1 MRLYFTLLLA
11 AVALT
16 ASQAQAE
23 EANADLIARG
33 AYLGTIMDCAGCH
46 MPRGPDGVPIF
57 AAGLAGGSIGFEIP
71 GLGTFWP
78 SNLTPHE
85 TGLGGWSGD
94 DIARA
99 LTSGVRPDGRV
110 LAPAMPW
117 PSFSALQDDDLAALV
132 AWLQSL
138 EPVDNPVP
146 GPVAPGAAAPA
157 PFYRVMMPGQ

>member
-1 MRLYFTLLLA
+1 MRLCFALLLA

-23 EANADLIARG
+23 EADADLIARG

-85 TGLGGWSGD
+85 TGLGGWSAD
-94 DIARA
+94 ELARGI
-99 LTSGVRPDGRV
+99 TTGVRPDGRV

-117 PSFSALQDDDLAALV
+117 PNYAALHEDDLAALV

-138 EPVDNPVP
+138 EPVESARL
-146 GPVAPGAAAPA
+146 GPIAPGEPAPA
-157 PFYRVMMPGQ
+157 PFYRVTMPGQ